1 MHLCLVHCLVFSIFK
16 LADPKLGRRF
26 KKKKISPCW
35 AEGRGPWL
43 HRVIYERKL
52 EIRFTMCDHRPRVAQ
67 EMRRRWM
74 PRTILSRCLVHNPS
88 TNSFSWKRTIVT
100 PSWQAPVS
108 NIVLTLFSG
117 KPLPQEMP
125 SQRVSCYPQETTTL
139 QMRFDP
145 LQYVLSRVPM
155 IRRWLAQVSECRP
168 QWLLL
173 QLRKLV
179 PSLRGLLIPL
189 SSFIHYPSKTGKCK
203 CVVFEFVICLQ
214 HQVLCCNRCRCNCWA
229 KVDQYLGS
237 RRWSGALVVRIHS
250 PHPRTLSSPAPLPL
264 QNVQRPIKTPAV
276 QLLKAQHYL
285 QPDYILN
292 YDLF

>member
-1 MHLCLVHCLVFSIFK
+1 
-16 LADPKLGRRF
+16 
-26 KKKKISPCW
+26 
-35 AEGRGPWL
+35 
-43 HRVIYERKL
+43 
-52 EIRFTMCDHRPRVAQ
+52 MCDHRPRVAQ

-100 PSWQAPVS
+100 PSWQGHFFKRSSHSVFLGSLYLRKCHHREPAA
-108 NIVLTLFSG
+108 ILKKQQHFRWGLTC
-117 KPLPQEMP
+117 P
-125 SQRVSCYPQETTTL
+125 
-139 QMRFDP
+139 
-145 LQYVLSRVPM
+145 QYVLSRVPM

-203 CVVFEFVICLQ
+203 CVVFEFIICLQ
-214 HQVLCCNRCRCNCWA
+214 HPVVCWNWCRCNCWA

-250 PHPRTLSSPAPLPL
+250 RHPRTLSSPAPLPL

-285 QPDYILN
+285 QADYILD